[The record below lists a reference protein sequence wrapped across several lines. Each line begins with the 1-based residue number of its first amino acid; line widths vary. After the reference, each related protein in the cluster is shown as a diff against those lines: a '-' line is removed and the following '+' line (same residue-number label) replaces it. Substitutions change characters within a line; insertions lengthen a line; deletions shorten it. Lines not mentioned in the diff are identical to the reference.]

1 MKKKLVL
8 FLAVLTAALLNT
20 AVFASGDVK
29 VNLNGNMLDFDV
41 PPQIMNGRTMVPMR
55 KIFESLGATVE
66 WNGST
71 QTITAKKIGT
81 KIIMTV
87 GGSVMKIN
95 NREVPLDT
103 PACIIDGRTL
113 VPVRAISDAFG
124 TDVKWDGNN
133 NTVTISRR
141 YVNYQLAFNVLQN
154 GLSGLCNEYGAPFF
168 SRDLGDRGYSMAAGM
183 SSPMISIYQ
192 ISVPYTFYFD
202 LMFFNDFVSY
212 NISGKNGNSEFFS
225 VSYYKYPNESEWR
238 MLEKNDKADAELRE
252 VFEDEMPDYFE
263 MFDGIMK
270 THNLGCT
277 LADFGVYY

>member
-1 MKKKLVL
+1 MKKFL
-8 FLAVLTAALLNT
+8 FIILTMLCVSVAPVYANSGISVVANDIAVE
-20 AVFASGDVK
+20 
-29 VNLNGNMLDFDV
+29 FDV
-41 PPQIMNGRTMVPMR
+41 PPQIIDGRTMVPMR
-55 KIFESLGATVE
+55 KIFEAFGTNVE
-66 WNGST
+66 WDGST

-277 LADFGVYY
+277 LADFGIYY